1 MSGRDRLSA
10 LPESLL
16 THILSYLPT
25 KHSVKTSVLS
35 TRWKNL
41 WLNVPALDLNC
52 EDFPYREEEEEEEA
66 VLGFLDRLL
75 EFEPGSRLLKF
86 KVKCG
91 NVEDIGGLRDRIST
105 VIHRGPQHLDF
116 ESFTEYIDHD
126 DAFLYPFIDYIPLNL
141 YTSRTLVSLKLTF
154 SGLEDPGFVWMPCLK
169 SMILVKVHFHYAADL
184 EKLVSGC
191 PVLEELTLVRNMD
204 PILVG
209 TDEKIMR
216 VRSGSLKR
224 FRVPLW
230 HGKRCRSSVKCTL
243 EIDAPM
249 LEHMTLGEDHYDSV
263 MVKNLTSLFMVD
275 LGIKFAVKF
284 GEFVDPGDLSKR
296 NEIRYFL
303 SGISSV
309 KHMNISEKT
318 VQALEL
324 YSNVGLIPKFNYLSR
339 LEAVFPYK
347 LLQFLPAF
355 LECCPNLKHLI
366 LEVYYSREMEDA
378 FELTNVP
385 GCFLSTLEC
394 VQLKRIH
401 EWEEEEM
408 KVATYFL
415 ENAAVLKKLTLSLTN
430 YPRYVSDEEIFEEF
444 FLGVLSTERKEAKRQ
459 YGNYDWHVIGNVACS
474 VYRSKPFSY
483 FVLGSLPHCD
493 SHVWYVTG
501 KGVNSGWSGSAWPK
515 PAEFVNI

>member
-1 MSGRDRLSA
+1 MPGCDRISE

-41 WLNVPALDLNC
+41 WLNVPALDLHC
-52 EDFPYREEEEEEEA
+52 EDFPYREEEEEA

-75 EFEPGSRLLKF
+75 EFEPGSRLLK
-86 KVKCG
+86 VTVECG
-91 NVEDIGGLRDRIST
+91 SVEDIEGLRDRIST

-116 ESFTEYIDHD
+116 ESFTEYRDHD
-126 DAFLYPFIDYIPLNL
+126 DAFIDYIPLNL

-169 SMILVKVHFHYAADL
+169 SMTLVKVHFHYAADL

-224 FRVPLW
+224 FRVPFW

-249 LEHMTLGEDHYDSV
+249 LEHMTIGEDHYDSV

-303 SGISSV
+303 SGVSSA
-309 KHMNISEKT
+309 KHMIISEKT
-318 VQALEL
+318 VKALEL

-385 GCFLSTLEC
+385 GCFLSTLQC
-394 VQLKRIH
+394 VQLRRIH

-444 FLGVLSTERKEAKRQ
+444 FWGYYLLKGRRPRDYMATMTGMSLGMLLARFTARNPLAILFSVLSLTVIHM
-459 YGNYDWHVIGNVACS
+459 YGMLQVGVSIGAGAAQPGPNPPS
-474 VYRSKPFSY
+474 
-483 FVLGSLPHCD
+483 
-493 SHVWYVTG
+493 T
-501 KGVNSGWSGSAWPK
+501 
-515 PAEFVNI
+515 

>member
-1 MSGRDRLSA
+1 MPGCDRISE

-41 WLNVPALDLNC
+41 WLNVPALDLHC
-52 EDFPYREEEEEEEA
+52 EDFPYREEEEEA

-75 EFEPGSRLLKF
+75 EFEPGSRLLK
-86 KVKCG
+86 VTVECG
-91 NVEDIGGLRDRIST
+91 SVEDIEGLRDRIST

-116 ESFTEYIDHD
+116 ESFTEYRDHD
-126 DAFLYPFIDYIPLNL
+126 DAFIDYIPLNL

-169 SMILVKVHFHYAADL
+169 SMTLVKVHFHYAADL

-224 FRVPLW
+224 FRVPFW

-249 LEHMTLGEDHYDSV
+249 LEHMTVGEDHYDSV

-303 SGISSV
+303 SGVSSA
-309 KHMNISEKT
+309 KHMIISEKT
-318 VQALEL
+318 VKVCVFLYIYNNTWTSIEKLPLMYIYILVLQALEL

-355 LECCPNLKHLI
+355 LECCLNLKHLI
-366 LEVYYSREMEDA
+366 LV
-378 FELTNVP
+378 
-385 GCFLSTLEC
+385 
-394 VQLKRIH
+394 
-401 EWEEEEM
+401 
-408 KVATYFL
+408 
-415 ENAAVLKKLTLSLTN
+415 KK
-430 YPRYVSDEEIFEEF
+430 
-444 FLGVLSTERKEAKRQ
+444 KK
-459 YGNYDWHVIGNVACS
+459 
-474 VYRSKPFSY
+474 
-483 FVLGSLPHCD
+483 
-493 SHVWYVTG
+493 
-501 KGVNSGWSGSAWPK
+501 NS
-515 PAEFVNI
+515 